1 MEFLVDASAA
11 DGLIQ
16 VILYEIAQSAVG
28 HSGSCTGSWHH
39 GALSYGLWWHV
50 LISAN
55 PRQV

>member
-1 MEFLVDASAA
+1 MRFCQKLIHFMEFLVDASAA

-39 GALSYGLWWHV
+39 GALSYGL
-50 LISAN
+50 
-55 PRQV
+55 